1 MGSLEH
7 ATAVCPVE
15 ACVLPRNSNM
25 MMILFVGSGVGCCGS
40 LVLYIH
46 TCGCIIV
53 LLWGLDREGLD
64 VDSLFLVPYVL
75 VWYIP

>member
-46 TCGCIIV
+46 Y
-53 LLWGLDREGLD
+53 LWVYHCSSVG
-64 VDSLFLVPYVL
+64 S
-75 VWYIP
+75 

>member
-1 MGSLEH
+1 MGSLEQ

-40 LVLYIH
+40 LVH
-46 TCGCIIV
+46 TLPVGV
-53 LLWGLDREGLD
+53 SMFSSTG
-64 VDSLFLVPYVL
+64 S
-75 VWYIP
+75 